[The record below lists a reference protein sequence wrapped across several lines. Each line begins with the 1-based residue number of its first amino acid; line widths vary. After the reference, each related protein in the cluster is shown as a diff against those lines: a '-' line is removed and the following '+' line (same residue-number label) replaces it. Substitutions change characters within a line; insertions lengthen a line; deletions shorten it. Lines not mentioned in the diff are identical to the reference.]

1 VQVKNRNS
9 AGLKEA
15 QMSAFFRCGK
25 LNKSRKLTKTVFYD
39 IMIWQRTKKQQRGHT
54 TMKEEVRLARV
65 RKANELIQKSR
76 FSLSLQQQKIILY
89 LISKI
94 QPTDTEFHEYKF
106 EIKSFCEA
114 CGIEYDSGALYSE
127 IKEAVKNISDKSL
140 WVKMP
145 DGRETLLRWIEKA
158 SIEAG
163 TGILTIRLD
172 NDMKPYLLQL
182 NKNYTTYDLIYTLTF
197 KSKYSVRL
205 YELIKSIHYDESE
218 PYSKTYSVDELKKLL
233 SAETYKTYSHFK
245 QFALDPAINEINA
258 ISDKTVSYEVA
269 EKSGKKI
276 THLTLHIAKYDTL
289 KNIINQKFI
298 AEGKAKELKSR
309 SKKKTSKLY

>member
-1 VQVKNRNS
+1 
-9 AGLKEA
+9 
-15 QMSAFFRCGK
+15 
-25 LNKSRKLTKTVFYD
+25 
-39 IMIWQRTKKQQRGHT
+39 
-54 TMKEEVRLARV
+54 MKEEVRLARV

-94 QPTDTEFHEYKF
+94 QPADTEFHEYTF
-106 EIKSFCEA
+106 EIKAFCEA

-127 IKEAVKNISDKSL
+127 IKEAVKNIADQSL
-140 WVKMP
+140 WAKMP

-197 KSKYSVRL
+197 KSKYSIRL

-218 PYSKTYSVDELKKLL
+218 PYSRTYSVDELKKLL
-233 SAETYKTYSHFK
+233 GAEIYTSYALFRER
-245 QFALDPAINEINA
+245 ALDKAINEINA

-276 THLTLHIAKYDTL
+276 THLTLYIAKYDTL
-289 KNIINQKFI
+289 KNIINQKKI
-298 AEGKAKELKSR
+298 LDGKAKEVKSR
-309 SKKKTSKLY
+309 SKKKTSKQGEKKNGTS

>member
-1 VQVKNRNS
+1 MPRQ
-9 AGLKEA
+9 
-15 QMSAFFRCGK
+15 
-25 LNKSRKLTKTVFYD
+25 
-39 IMIWQRTKKQQRGHT
+39 I
-54 TMKEEVRLARV
+54 KEEVRLARV

-94 QPTDTEFHEYKF
+94 HPTDTEFHEYKF
-106 EIKSFCEA
+106 EIKAFCEA
-114 CGIEYDSGALYSE
+114 CGIDSDGGTVYSE
-127 IKEAVKNISDKSL
+127 IKEAIKNIADKSL

-158 SIEAG
+158 SLETG

-182 NKNYTTYDLIYTLTF
+182 NKNYTTCDLIYTLTF

-205 YELIKSIHYDESE
+205 YELIKSIHYDESQ

-233 SAETYKTYSHFK
+233 GAETHKTYSHFK
-245 QFALDPAINEINA
+245 QKALDPAVTEING
-258 ISDKTVSYEVA
+258 ISDKTISYEVA
-269 EKSGKKI
+269 EKTGKKI
-276 THLTLHIAKYDTL
+276 THLTLHIAKYDIV
-289 KNIINQKFI
+289 KNTINYNRIQERRK
-298 AEGKAKELKSR
+298 KEK
-309 SKKKTSKLY
+309 

>member
-1 VQVKNRNS
+1 MAEN
-9 AGLKEA
+9 
-15 QMSAFFRCGK
+15 
-25 LNKSRKLTKTVFYD
+25 
-39 IMIWQRTKKQQRGHT
+39 KKQQRGHT

-114 CGIEYDSGALYSE
+114 CGIDDGGEQYTQIKDS
-127 IKEAVKNISDKSL
+127 IKGIADKSL
-140 WVKMP
+140 WVKLES
-145 DGRETLLRWIEKA
+145 GRETLLRWIQKA
-158 SIEAG
+158 NIENG
-163 TGILTIRLD
+163 VLTIRLD

-182 NKNYTTYDLIYTLTF
+182 QKNYTQYDLIFTLTF

-205 YELIKSIHYDESE
+205 YELIKSIHYDESQ
-218 PYSKTYSVDELKKLL
+218 PYSRTYSVEELIALL
-233 SAETYKTYSHFK
+233 NAEKYSTFSDFRK
-245 QFALDPAINEINA
+245 RALDPAIDEINA
-258 ISDKTVSYEVA
+258 ISDKAVYYEVA
-269 EKSGKKI
+269 KKSGKKI

-289 KNIINQKFI
+289 KNIINQKKI
-298 AEGKAKELKSR
+298 LDGKAKEVKSR
-309 SKKKTSKLY
+309 SKKKTSKQGEKKNGTS

>member
-1 VQVKNRNS
+1 
-9 AGLKEA
+9 
-15 QMSAFFRCGK
+15 
-25 LNKSRKLTKTVFYD
+25 
-39 IMIWQRTKKQQRGHT
+39 
-54 TMKEEVRLARV
+54 MKEEVRLARV

-114 CGIEYDSGALYSE
+114 CGIDSDGGTVYSE
-127 IKEAVKNISDKSL
+127 IKEAVKNIADKSL

-182 NKNYTTYDLIYTLTF
+182 NKNYTTYDLIYALTF

-205 YELIKSIHYDESE
+205 YELIKSIHYDESQ
-218 PYSKTYSVDELKKLL
+218 PYSKTYSVEELQKLL
-233 SAETYKTYSHFK
+233 GAEIYKSYALFRER
-245 QFALDPAINEINA
+245 ALDTAINEINA
-258 ISDKTVSYEVA
+258 ISDKIVSYEVA

-276 THLTLHIAKYDTL
+276 THLTLHIAKHDMIKTMV
-289 KNIINQKFI
+289 NQKFI
-298 AEGKAKELKSR
+298 VEGKAKELKTKR
-309 SKKKTSKLY
+309 KGEKKNGTS

>member
-1 VQVKNRNS
+1 
-9 AGLKEA
+9 
-15 QMSAFFRCGK
+15 
-25 LNKSRKLTKTVFYD
+25 
-39 IMIWQRTKKQQRGHT
+39 
-54 TMKEEVRLARV
+54 MKEEVRLARV

-114 CGIEYDSGALYSE
+114 CGIDSDGGTVYSE
-127 IKEAVKNISDKSL
+127 IKEAVKNIADKSL

-218 PYSKTYSVDELKKLL
+218 PYSKTYSIDELKKLL

-276 THLTLHIAKYDTL
+276 THLTLYIAKYDIL
-289 KNIINQKFI
+289 KNIINQKKI
-298 AEGKAKELKSR
+298 LDGKAKEVKSR
-309 SKKKTSKLY
+309 SKKKTSKQGEKKNGTS

>member
-1 VQVKNRNS
+1 MPRQ
-9 AGLKEA
+9 
-15 QMSAFFRCGK
+15 
-25 LNKSRKLTKTVFYD
+25 
-39 IMIWQRTKKQQRGHT
+39 I
-54 TMKEEVRLARV
+54 KEEVRLARV
-65 RKANELIQKSR
+65 RKANELIQQSR

-94 QPTDTEFHEYKF
+94 QPTDTEFNEYQF
-106 EIKSFCEA
+106 EIKAFCEA
-114 CGIEYDSGALYSE
+114 CGIESEGGEQYSQ
-127 IKEAVKNISDKSL
+127 IKEAVKNIADKSL

-205 YELIKSIHYDESE
+205 YELIKSIHYDESQ
-218 PYSKTYSVDELKKLL
+218 PYSRTYSVAELQKLL
-233 SAETYKTYSHFK
+233 GAEIYKTYALFRER
-245 QFALDPAINEINA
+245 ALDKAINEINA
-258 ISDKTVSYEVA
+258 ISDKTISYEVA

-289 KNIINQKFI
+289 KNIINQKYI

-309 SKKKTSKLY
+309 SQKKTSKLY

>member
-1 VQVKNRNS
+1 MPRQ
-9 AGLKEA
+9 
-15 QMSAFFRCGK
+15 
-25 LNKSRKLTKTVFYD
+25 
-39 IMIWQRTKKQQRGHT
+39 I
-54 TMKEEVRLARV
+54 KEEVRLARV

-94 QPTDTEFHEYKF
+94 HPTDTEFHEYKF
-106 EIKSFCEA
+106 EIKAFCEA
-114 CGIEYDSGALYSE
+114 CGIDSDGGTVYSE
-127 IKEAVKNISDKSL
+127 IKEAIKNIADKSL

-158 SIEAG
+158 SLETG

-182 NKNYTTYDLIYTLTF
+182 NKNYTTCDLIYTLTF

-205 YELIKSIHYDESE
+205 YELIKSIHYDESQ

-233 SAETYKTYSHFK
+233 GAETHKTYSHFK
-245 QFALDPAINEINA
+245 QKALDPAVAEING
-258 ISDKTVSYEVA
+258 ISDKTISYEVA
-269 EKSGKKI
+269 EKTGKKI
-276 THLTLHIAKYDTL
+276 THLTLHIAKYDIV
-289 KNIINQKFI
+289 KNTINYKRIQERRK
-298 AEGKAKELKSR
+298 KEK
-309 SKKKTSKLY
+309 

>member
-1 VQVKNRNS
+1 
-9 AGLKEA
+9 
-15 QMSAFFRCGK
+15 
-25 LNKSRKLTKTVFYD
+25 
-39 IMIWQRTKKQQRGHT
+39 
-54 TMKEEVRLARV
+54 MKEEVRLARV
-65 RKANELIQKSR
+65 RKANELIQKAR

-114 CGIEYDSGALYSE
+114 CGIDYDSGALYSE
-127 IKEAVKNISDKSL
+127 IKEAVKNIADKSL

-205 YELIKSIHYDESE
+205 YELIKSIHYDESQ
-218 PYSKTYSVDELKKLL
+218 PYSKTYSVEELQKLL
-233 SAETYKTYSHFK
+233 GAEIYTTYSNFK
-245 QFALDPAINEINA
+245 KFALDTAINEINA
-258 ISDKTVSYEVA
+258 ISDKAVYYEVA

-276 THLTLHIAKYDTL
+276 THLTLHIAKYDIL
-289 KNIINQKFI
+289 KNTINQKFI
-298 AEGKAKELKSR
+298 VEGKAKELKTKR
-309 SKKKTSKLY
+309 KGEKKNGTS

>member
-1 VQVKNRNS
+1 
-9 AGLKEA
+9 
-15 QMSAFFRCGK
+15 
-25 LNKSRKLTKTVFYD
+25 
-39 IMIWQRTKKQQRGHT
+39 
-54 TMKEEVRLARV
+54 MKEEVRLARV

-94 QPTDTEFHEYKF
+94 QPTDTEFHEYTF
-106 EIKSFCEA
+106 EIKAFCEA

-127 IKEAVKNISDKSL
+127 IKEAVKNIADKSL

-205 YELIKSIHYDESE
+205 YELIKSIHFDESQ
-218 PYSKTYSVDELKKLL
+218 PYARTYSVDELKKLL

-245 QFALDPAINEINA
+245 EKALDPAINEINA
-258 ISDKTVSYEVA
+258 ISDKAVCYEVA

-276 THLTLHIAKYDTL
+276 THLTLHIAKYDTMKTL
-289 KNIINQKFI
+289 INQKFI
-298 AEGKAKELKSR
+298 AEGKAKELKAK
-309 SKKKTSKLY
+309 SKKNTSKQGEKKNGTS